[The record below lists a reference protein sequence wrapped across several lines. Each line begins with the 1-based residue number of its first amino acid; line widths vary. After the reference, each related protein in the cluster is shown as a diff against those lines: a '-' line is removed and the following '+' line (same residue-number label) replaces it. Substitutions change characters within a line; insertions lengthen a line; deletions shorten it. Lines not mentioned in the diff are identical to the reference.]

1 MPLGK
6 NMLCEMQLKV
16 LSTLVL
22 PLILDCVY
30 LSTSKEVKYIPVNK
44 QYSISTM
51 LRWFLLRLS

>member
-22 PLILDCVY
+22 PLILDCLPEYFQRGKVY
-30 LSTSKEVKYIPVNK
+30 TSK
-44 QYSISTM
+44 
-51 LRWFLLRLS
+51 